1 MLTTIVL
8 FIVILGLLVFVH
20 EFGHFITA
28 KKLKTGVEEFGFGFP
43 PRMIGIYKTEDGKW
57 KKVFKKTPVFAK
69 PEDGDPKT
77 APTIYSLNWIPLG
90 GFVKI
95 KGEDGSDISSDSFA
109 SKKIWERAVILV
121 AGVTMNIILAIVILS
136 IGFSIGLPRVLDD
149 KTSGLNIK
157 DKSVQI
163 VSIVKGSSA
172 YEAGLEPGDE
182 ILAVDGQPYNFEFT
196 SNYLT
201 KKVGEEV
208 VYRLKRSG
216 GDTFEKILIPQILME
231 TGKGGVGVGIVEV
244 GIVSYPWHQAIWKG
258 LTETVYYVKE
268 IAIAFLGLLKGLIT
282 GTANTENLSGPVGI
296 AVLTGRVARLGFAY
310 LMQFAAI
317 LSINLA
323 IINIFPFP
331 ALDGG
336 RLFFL
341 LIEKIRGKAINQK
354 IENIVNNL
362 GFGLLMLL
370 VVVITYKDFL
380 KFGDRFSQILDKI
393 I

>member
-1 MLTTIVL
+1 M
-8 FIVILGLLVFVH
+8 FVH
-20 EFGHFITA
+20 ELGHFTAA

-43 PRMIGIYKTEDGKW
+43 PRMIGVYKDQNGKW
-57 KKVFKKTPVFAK
+57 TKVFKKTPVFAK
-69 PEDGDPKT
+69 PEDGGPKII
-77 APTIYSLNWIPLG
+77 PTIYSINWVPLG

-95 KGEDGSDISSDSFA
+95 TGEDGEDNSSNSFS

-121 AGVTMNIILAIVILS
+121 AGVTMNVVLAAVILS
-136 IGFSIGLPRVLDD
+136 IGFSVGLPRVLDSD
-149 KTSGLNIK
+149 TNGLNIK

-163 VSIVKGSSA
+163 VSVVKGSTA
-172 YEAGLEPGDE
+172 EEAGLQAGDE
-182 ILAVDGQPYNFEFT
+182 ILAVDGQPYNLEFT
-196 SNYLT
+196 ANYLT
-201 KKVGEEV
+201 KKVGEDV

-216 GDTFEKILIPQILME
+216 GDTFEKTLIPQILKE
-231 TGKGGVGVGIVEV
+231 TGKGGVGIGIVEV
-244 GIVSYPWHQAIWKG
+244 GIVSYPWYQAIGKG
-258 LTETVYYVKE
+258 VTETGYYIKE
-268 IAIAFLGLLKGLIT
+268 IAVAFLGLLKGFIV
-282 GTANTENLSGPVGI
+282 GTANTEDLSGPVGI

-336 RLFFL
+336 RLLFL

-370 VVVITYKDFL
+370 VVVITYKDFV
-380 KFGDRFSQILDKI
+380 KFGDKFAQIYHTI
-393 I
+393 IK